1 MDIPVY
7 NPPNRPHAGVLLI
20 GADFQALGVARA
32 LAEQKIPFA
41 LLETET
47 GIARYSRNVTKRFVK
62 HDLLTAEDSIDFML
76 ELASSHSLKDWCVFC
91 VNDETI
97 EFLSKNHDVL
107 STQYRLAVMPWEV
120 TQRFYEKDQAGEAAS
135 QAGIPIPRVYPSST
149 LEELLA
155 SEPLFPLVLK
165 PTFKKNYYDKTN
177 DKAVLVQDRDELI
190 AKFQAMNRLISTKQ
204 ILAQEFLKGGTRNLF
219 SFAGIFDGEK
229 IVAGVVSHRIRQH
242 PMDFGHATTFAEL
255 RDMPLLEEQAIRFFK
270 QIGYRGIAEVEF
282 MLDERTGEYK
292 FIEMNGRFWGWHML
306 AYHAGLNYPATLF
319 RMLQGEKF
327 DRAYPTEG
335 ARWVR
340 MLTDVPTIL
349 REVVAGRMSPSKI
362 LQTIRYHTSD
372 AVWSYRDPLPFVM
385 EAMMAPYLWWK
396 KGF

>member
-1 MDIPVY
+1 
-7 NPPNRPHAGVLLI
+7 
-20 GADFQALGVARA
+20 
-32 LAEQKIPFA
+32 
-41 LLETET
+41 
-47 GIARYSRNVTKRFVK
+47 
-62 HDLLTAEDSIDFML
+62 
-76 ELASSHSLKDWCVFC
+76 
-91 VNDETI
+91 
-97 EFLSKNHDVL
+97 
-107 STQYRLAVMPWEV
+107 MPWEV
-120 TQRFYEKDQAGEAAS
+120 TQRFYEKDQAGEAAA

-270 QIGYRGIAEVEF
+270 QIGLSRYCRG
-282 MLDERTGEYK
+282 
-292 FIEMNGRFWGWHML
+292 
-306 AYHAGLNYPATLF
+306 
-319 RMLQGEKF
+319 
-327 DRAYPTEG
+327 
-335 ARWVR
+335 
-340 MLTDVPTIL
+340 
-349 REVVAGRMSPSKI
+349 
-362 LQTIRYHTSD
+362 
-372 AVWSYRDPLPFVM
+372 
-385 EAMMAPYLWWK
+385 
-396 KGF
+396 